1 MLTFA
6 SPTCRSLVAA
16 RVAPSQQ
23 AALDSLAFLEFN
35 DVKESTVQDVE
46 FLRDHPLIIKETP
59 VSGFIYD
66 VKTGGLEKVA

>member
-23 AALDSLAFLEFN
+23 AALDSIAFLEFN

-46 FLRDHPLIIKETP
+46 FLRDHPLIIK
-59 VSGFIYD
+59 VSCCLFFLPS
-66 VKTGGLEKVA
+66 KARLT